1 MNKLKTIL
9 IAACSLVLVSVGGIA
24 NADSSNFA
32 GPYVGVT
39 GSGYGIELGGEARST
54 RNNAAGET
62 SLEHDKVS
70 IGKVTPV
77 MGIEAGYALPL
88 GAGFLL
94 DVGGAY
100 HSGEAKIDHEG
111 DDSDSLRQ
119 VSFKIDDL
127 VTMYIAP
134 TLVLSDT
141 SALYVKMG
149 VTSADIGVSG
159 DITTPGNLE
168 GELWGIGTRT
178 QLDSGIFVRTE
189 AGYTEYNAISV
200 TGKGTTIQTST
211 TYSADPTSA
220 YGTVS
225 LGFRF

>member
-32 GPYVGVT
+32 GPYVGLT
-39 GSGYGIELGGEARST
+39 GSGYGIELGGESRAT
-54 RNNAAGET
+54 ANDDAGAG

-77 MGIEAGYALPL
+77 MGIELGYALPL
-88 GAGFLL
+88 GGGFLL

-127 VTMYIAP
+127 VTYYIAP

-141 SALYVKMG
+141 SAVYVKMG
-149 VTSADIGVSG
+149 VTNADIGVSG

-178 QLDSGIFVRTE
+178 QLDSGIFLRTE
-189 AGYTEYNAISV
+189 AGYTEYNGISV
-200 TGKGTTIQTST
+200 HGKGSTIANTTS
-211 TYSADPTSA
+211 YSADPTSA